1 MEIEAPA
8 KINLYLNILGRR
20 DDGYHEIDTLF
31 EKISIRDTLV
41 AELAGK
47 KTNIV
52 CRNPDVPTGPDSL
65 LSRVIYLF
73 NEKTGK
79 VYNFTVELEKRIPV
93 SAGMGGGSSDAAA
106 LLKAING
113 LTGFPLKMGDLLE
126 ISRELGAD
134 VPFFLHEASFAYGRE
149 RGDVIREVETS
160 VDLWHIIVHPPFKV
174 STKSIYGRVSR
185 FGLTKNSGVDK
196 MFTAFLRENN
206 VDGIAGNLHNDLQRI
221 TLEEFPALME
231 VLSELKKAGAK
242 GTLMAGS
249 GPAVFGIF
257 DKKDAIQAKLGLDA
271 IFPAKENWEVF
282 VAGTYRAPGGSPGA
296 KAAHMTQ

>member
-1 MEIEAPA
+1 MEIAAPA
-8 KINLYLNILGRR
+8 KINLYLNIFAKR

-31 EKISIRDTLV
+31 EKISIQDTLV
-41 AELAGK
+41 AELADK

-52 CRNPDVPTGPDSL
+52 CRNPDVPTGPASL
-65 LSRVIYLF
+65 LARVIDLF

-79 VYNFTVELEKRIPV
+79 IYNFKVDLEKRIPV

-113 LTGFPLKMGDLLE
+113 LTGFSLKMEGLVE

-134 VPFFLHEASFAYGRE
+134 VPFFLHETSFAYGRE

-160 VDLWHIIVHPPFKV
+160 VNLWHVIVHPPFEV

-185 FGLTKNSGVDK
+185 FDLTKNSGIDK
-196 MFTAFLRENN
+196 MFSAFLREND
-206 VDGIAGNLHNDLQRI
+206 VDGIAENLHNDLQRI

-231 VLSELKKAGAK
+231 VFSELKKAGAK

-249 GPAVFGIF
+249 GPTIFGIF
-257 DKKDAIQAKLGLDA
+257 DKKDAIQAKKGLDA
-271 IFPAKENWEVF
+271 VFPAEENWGVF
-282 VAGTYRAPGGSPGA
+282 VADTYRPSGA
-296 KAAHMTQ
+296 KASHMMR